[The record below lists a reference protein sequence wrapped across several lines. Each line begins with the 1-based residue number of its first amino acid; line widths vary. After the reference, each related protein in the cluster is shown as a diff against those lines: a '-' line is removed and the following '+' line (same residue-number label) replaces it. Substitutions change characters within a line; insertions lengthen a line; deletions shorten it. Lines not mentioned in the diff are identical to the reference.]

1 MRKIFAVLLFI
12 VSVPWTADVYSQEEK
27 TPEPAAP
34 KAPVALNPQKSVLL
48 DVDDGKLIL
57 ETEVVLRAGLLEMLV
72 CLKQTK
78 EHESILS
85 IDAKAATV
93 HAGLLALGCKPGTP
107 VKFDPEF
114 QPPQGQEI
122 EIWLMWKDAEGK
134 WQRTKAQNWIRSV
147 TRKYHIAKLEQFPSG
162 VKIPEDSDLRYDDKF
177 HELLWFGI
185 MSDRERDRMLA
196 LSSDPKY
203 QAAIKELHKISQIVP
218 MTADWVFSG
227 SGFYHDEKTG
237 QQFYLAESG
246 DLICVANFSTA
257 TLDVREKSSANSE
270 GGLSYEAWEERIP
283 PLGTKVRVELIPV
296 KPEAE
301 EKQPASDATAK

>member
-1 MRKIFAVLLFI
+1 MRLTIALLLSTVTLSW
-12 VSVPWTADVYSQEEK
+12 VSHACAQTPK
-27 TPEPAAP
+27 TPADEP
-34 KAPVALNPQKSVLL
+34 KAPVALNPQKTVLL
-48 DVDDGKLIL
+48 DRDDHKLIL

-85 IDAKAATV
+85 LDAKAATV
-93 HAGLLALGCKPGTP
+93 HAGLLALGSQPGTP

-114 QPPQGQEI
+114 QPPQGQVI
-122 EIWLMWKDAEGK
+122 EIWMMWKDAEGK

-147 TRKYHIAKLEQFPSG
+147 TRKYHIAKLEQFPAG

-177 HELLWFGI
+177 HELLWFGM
-185 MSDRERDRMLA
+185 MSDRDRDRMLA
-196 LSSDPKY
+196 LSADAKY
-203 QAAIKELHKISQIVP
+203 QAAVKELHKISQVVP

-227 SGFYHDEKTG
+227 SGFYRDEATG
-237 QQFYLAESG
+237 QQHYLAEGG

-296 KPEAE
+296 KPEPE
-301 EKQPASDATAK
+301 EKQPPADAPAK